1 MLALYIFGFWF
12 AEAGKNLAA
21 FLAPGCD
28 FTPREKS
35 RLVPFQA
42 DKAICCF
49 VWVAN
54 FFSLTFMICGRGEA
68 RPLSCRK
75 DLMSIFCDDFSS
87 RTFTFYIAHAKDM
100 KIKYIQHLSFP
111 LSVISKNIWAEDRI
125 FSVIASDEGPFSFSQ
140 DCLYFTGSPIP
151 SLSSEVQ
158 TPNLYQKVVQNY
170 HVNKFRIELLLNHF
184 LIGQEIIRYNNEI
197 IEIISF
203 FKKRTYS
210 EYEAEE
216 LEE

>member
-1 MLALYIFGFWF
+1 MISLAI
-12 AEAGKNLAA
+12 
-21 FLAPGCD
+21 
-28 FTPREKS
+28 
-35 RLVPFQA
+35 
-42 DKAICCF
+42 DKADAVIQDEKLKDLHDNLLHVQYYHENYVSTLESF
-49 VWVAN
+49 
-54 FFSLTFMICGRGEA
+54 
-68 RPLSCRK
+68 CRK
-75 DLMSIFCDDFSS
+75 SKMYGLW
-87 RTFTFYIAHAKDM
+87 
-100 KIKYIQHLSFP
+100 KYTVPISKKKVICWKQT
-111 LSVISKNIWAEDRI
+111 VISKNIWAEDRI
-125 FSVIASDEGPFSFSQ
+125 FSVTASDEGPFSFSQ